1 MGEDNP
7 QPSAPAAATQ
17 GQSNNL
23 KDSDLNA
30 YNNGE
35 FESFAERWPK
45 RPKISVA
52 CEECRQRKVKCDG
65 VQPRCG
71 ACRRRRRPAP
81 NCVYKPERVKTAYSH
96 EYVAALESRLRM
108 FESAAATT
116 NLSQPVA
123 SQVHEDAN
131 ASPQANSSPL
141 SPPPRYSGEER
152 LQQNETSYTKSHSV
166 ALTTPVTPSNTI
178 PMNKKDGGL
187 EFYPSPR
194 YPAEGVD
201 AMGNHGSSE
210 HAYPEGSSSAA
221 SFTKQVKDAV
231 ASRLS
236 LPGLGVSILSDQ
248 KQNELVFPQRLD
260 SLAELCVLPSRSA
273 SDDMLNVYW
282 NEIHILY
289 PFVDRASFQ
298 ECYEKLW
305 STEDEYVCRPNH
317 ILLCSLNAIFALTCQ
332 LRRRSV
338 ADQSF
343 AANVFFRRSAQLL
356 QMSSFGGGSLEL
368 VQACLL
374 LAQYLQSTESSYRCW
389 VVIGLATRIAQSIGL
404 HLPEPAYLRF
414 EKESDRK
421 LSQRLWHGCVFLDR
435 MVSMTQGR
443 PMTISKTDSMAVP
456 LPQSD
461 TSDHVFSPS
470 APDRAEGP
478 LPDSYASRMNFF
490 SESMKLYSITG
501 DMLAIVYSRDPSSSF
516 APRSDLS
523 PQARLDKLD
532 FNTVLRIDNSLRH
545 WKETLPLCLQTRP
558 TDSVVANKDD
568 PVLIRQANVLHL
580 RYLQIRILLFRPIL
594 ALLLTSEAYGLDS
607 ANGEYETSLSRDMGI
622 PCAQRCINS
631 AIAMIDLV
639 WAWRKENFPH
649 FPVEPLP
656 AWWFQTFFLY
666 TASIVLIPAR
676 RFKAL
681 QGTASSTSVNRCW
694 HRALI
699 MIEDLSQFCRS
710 AKLCLTSLQLLNQE
724 IMGETNS
731 YSEPP
736 NLSTWGDPTATTT
749 LFPEVE
755 FDQMPLDYSWVD
767 SLPIDLSIGND
778 FLAE

>member
-1 MGEDNP
+1 MGENNP
-7 QPSAPAAATQ
+7 QLSAPAVVTQ
-17 GQSNNL
+17 DQSNNS
-23 KDSDLNA
+23 KTTDINA
-30 YNNGE
+30 YDQGD
-35 FESFAERWPK
+35 FESFGERWPK

-96 EYVAALESRLRM
+96 EYVAALENRLRM
-108 FESAAATT
+108 FESAAAAT
-116 NLSQPVA
+116 NLNQPVA
-123 SQVHEDAN
+123 SQGHDDVN
-131 ASPQANSSPL
+131 ISPQSNSSPL
-141 SPPPRYSGEER
+141 SPPPRYSGEE
-152 LQQNETSYTKSHSV
+152 QFHQNSHAV
-166 ALTTPVTPSNTI
+166 APTIPVTSSNTI
-178 PMNKKDGGL
+178 SISRKDGN
-187 EFYPSPR
+187 FSSCPSSR

-236 LPGLGVSILSDQ
+236 LPGLGVGILSDH
-248 KQNELVFPQRLD
+248 KQHELLFPQRLD

-273 SDDMLNVYW
+273 ADEMMNMYW
-282 NEIHILY
+282 NEIHVLY

-305 STEDEYVCRPNH
+305 STEDEHTYRPNH
-317 ILLCSLNAIFALTCQ
+317 ILLCCLNAIFALTCQ
-332 LRRRSV
+332 LRRRFL

-343 AANVFFRRSAQLL
+343 AANIFFRRAAQLL
-356 QMSSFGGGSLEL
+356 QMSSLGGGSLEI

-389 VVIGLATRIAQSIGL
+389 VVIGLAIRIAQAIGL

-414 EKESDRK
+414 ENESDRK

-435 MVSMTQGR
+435 MVSMTLGR
-443 PMTISKTDSMAVP
+443 PMTINKTDALAIP

-461 TSDHVFSPS
+461 SSDYVFSPS
-470 APDRAEGP
+470 ANDRSKGLPPDC
-478 LPDSYASRMNFF
+478 YASRMDFF

-558 TDSVVANKDD
+558 TESVIANKDD
-568 PVLIRQANVLHL
+568 PIQVRQANVLHL

-607 ANGEYETSLSRDMGI
+607 ANSEYTTSLSRDMGI

-639 WAWRKENFPH
+639 WTWRKENFPH
-649 FPVEPLP
+649 FSVEPLP
-656 AWWFQTFFLY
+656 AWWFQTFCAFLNLPNV
-666 TASIVLIPAR
+666 S
-676 RFKAL
+676 F
-681 QGTASSTSVNRCW
+681 TSPF
-694 HRALI
+694 I
-699 MIEDLSQFCRS
+699 FFPSFFLSFF
-710 AKLCLTSLQLLNQE
+710 SLAN
-724 IMGETNS
+724 
-731 YSEPP
+731 
-736 NLSTWGDPTATTT
+736 
-749 LFPEVE
+749 
-755 FDQMPLDYSWVD
+755 
-767 SLPIDLSIGND
+767 
-778 FLAE
+778 

>member
-7 QPSAPAAATQ
+7 QPSASAAATQ
-17 GQSNNL
+17 DQSNNL
-23 KDSDLNA
+23 KASDLNA

-108 FESAAATT
+108 FESAAAAT

-123 SQVHEDAN
+123 SQVHED
-131 ASPQANSSPL
+131 
-141 SPPPRYSGEER
+141 
-152 LQQNETSYTKSHSV
+152 
-166 ALTTPVTPSNTI
+166 
-178 PMNKKDGGL
+178 DGSL

-236 LPGLGVSILSDQ
+236 LPGLGVGILSGH
-248 KQNELVFPQRLD
+248 KQNELLFPQRLD
-260 SLAELCVLPSRSA
+260 SLAELCVVPSRGA
-273 SDDMLNVYW
+273 ADDMMNLYW

-298 ECYEKLW
+298 ECYKKLW
-305 STEDEYVCRPNH
+305 STEDERVCRPNH
-317 ILLCSLNAIFALTCQ
+317 ILLCSLNAVFALTCQ

-343 AANVFFRRSAQLL
+343 AANIFFRRAAQLL

-389 VVIGLATRIAQSIGL
+389 VVIGLAIRIAQSIGL

-443 PMTISKTDSMAVP
+443 PTTISKTDSMAVP

-461 TSDHVFSPS
+461 GSDHVFSPS
-470 APDRAEGP
+470 VADRAKRP
-478 LPDSYASRMNFF
+478 LSDCYASRMEFF

-501 DMLAIVYSRDPSSSF
+501 DMLAIVYS
-516 APRSDLS
+516 
-523 PQARLDKLD
+523 
-532 FNTVLRIDNSLRH
+532 
-545 WKETLPLCLQTRP
+545 
-558 TDSVVANKDD
+558 
-568 PVLIRQANVLHL
+568 
-580 RYLQIRILLFRPIL
+580 
-594 ALLLTSEAYGLDS
+594 
-607 ANGEYETSLSRDMGI
+607 
-622 PCAQRCINS
+622 
-631 AIAMIDLV
+631 
-639 WAWRKENFPH
+639 
-649 FPVEPLP
+649 
-656 AWWFQTFFLY
+656 
-666 TASIVLIPAR
+666 
-676 RFKAL
+676 
-681 QGTASSTSVNRCW
+681 
-694 HRALI
+694 
-699 MIEDLSQFCRS
+699 
-710 AKLCLTSLQLLNQE
+710 
-724 IMGETNS
+724 
-731 YSEPP
+731 
-736 NLSTWGDPTATTT
+736 
-749 LFPEVE
+749 
-755 FDQMPLDYSWVD
+755 
-767 SLPIDLSIGND
+767 
-778 FLAE
+778 